1 MSLIRYIPYTVTF
14 SLLYFIPF
22 HISIFYWTL
31 LHFVSNNI
39 NLLYSILLSL
49 WLLSYPYKFD
59 WKLKY
64 TQLCSN
70 SNLRYLLPY
79 KVYSPYVTSIPVRL
93 RAHQINTNPHH
104 NVSTPFNSNV
114 RAIEI
119 GLLAKL
125 IIRNRYCYCPFYSI
139 ATIFS
144 PF

>member
-70 SNLRYLLPY
+70 SNLHN
-79 KVYSPYVTSIPVRL
+79 VISIPVRL